1 MLGIDFK
8 DLKVMQMVLSVSVVP
23 KCCPMPHTAAGCQE
37 LARADVRETQLMAC
51 KLQRLPAACGNN

>member
-8 DLKVMQMVLSVSVVP
+8 DLKVMQMVLSVSAVH
-23 KCCPMPHTAAGCQE
+23 KCCPVPRTGAGCQE
-37 LARADVRETQLMAC
+37 SARTDVSETQLMAC

>member
-8 DLKVMQMVLSVSVVP
+8 DLKVMQMVLSVSAVH
-23 KCCPMPHTAAGCQE
+23 KCCPVPHTGTGCQKST
-37 LARADVRETQLMAC
+37 RTDVSETQLMAC